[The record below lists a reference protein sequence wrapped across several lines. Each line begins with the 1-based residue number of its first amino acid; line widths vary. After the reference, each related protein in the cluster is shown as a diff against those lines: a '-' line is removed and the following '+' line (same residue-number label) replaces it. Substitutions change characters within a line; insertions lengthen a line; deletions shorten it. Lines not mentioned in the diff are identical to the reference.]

1 MYFVFLEKKKRVHKL
16 CASDNQKL
24 GSVPGNEMDM
34 VSFCPI

>member
-1 MYFVFLEKKKRVHKL
+1 MYFIFLEKRVHKL

-24 GSVPGNEMDM
+24 GSIPGNEMDM